1 MSGGARGPQSQEEK
15 GVALIEMREKRVVLI
30 EKQRSR
36 RLYVH
41 GCSAPDSYRQTR
53 EVNLWTV
60 RKKKMFATIMTYDM
74 GSVLVNIMGT
84 VRVCHS
90 FREEFEEF
98 VDVRSSLLNSFR

>member
-1 MSGGARGPQSQEEK
+1 
-15 GVALIEMREKRVVLI
+15 
-30 EKQRSR
+30 
-36 RLYVH
+36 
-41 GCSAPDSYRQTR
+41 
-53 EVNLWTV
+53 
-60 RKKKMFATIMTYDM
+60 MFATIMTYDM

>member
-41 GCSAPDSYRQTR
+41 GCSAPNSGRHENYG
-53 EVNLWTV
+53 EV
-60 RKKKMFATIMTYDM
+60 M
-74 GSVLVNIMGT
+74 
-84 VRVCHS
+84 HS
-90 FREEFEEF
+90 KSCE
-98 VDVRSSLLNSFR
+98 VITN